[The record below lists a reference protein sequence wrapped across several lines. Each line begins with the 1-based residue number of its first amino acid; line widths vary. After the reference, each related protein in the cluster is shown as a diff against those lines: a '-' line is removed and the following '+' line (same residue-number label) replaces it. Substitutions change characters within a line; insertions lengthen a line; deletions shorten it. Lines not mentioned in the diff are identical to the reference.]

1 MTAAEDPDPLRRHEE
16 QLTEI
21 SARIVALVRQFIEEE
36 RILATARQSAGL
48 PRTDLSREN
57 EMVRY
62 YADELKTGGANLALT
77 LLLMRRGRG

>member
-1 MTAAEDPDPLRRHEE
+1 MNAGEDLDSLRRREE
-16 QLTEI
+16 HLAEI

-36 RILATARQSAGL
+36 RILATAREGAGL

-62 YADELKTGGANLALT
+62 YAGELEAGGANLALT
-77 LLLMRRGRG
+77 LLLMRRGRV